1 MIGITADSN
10 IWVSAFNFG
19 GIPRRLIDM
28 ADVGL
33 IRIDISDDIIDE
45 VLRVLRLKFEW
56 PEESLAEAKT
66 QMNEIGHLVT
76 PKRKVDAVTE
86 DPTDNRILEC
96 AVAGASDYLVT
107 GDNHLLKLR
116 QFAGTKILKA
126 ADFLNVQMP
135 PSRGR

>member
-56 PEESLAEAKT
+56 PEESLAEAKA
-66 QMNEIGHLVT
+66 QMNEIGHKVT
-76 PKRKVDAVTE
+76 PGPKVDAVAE

-96 AVAGASDYLVT
+96 AVAGDSDYLVT

-116 QFAGTKILKA
+116 QFAGTKIVKA
-126 ADFLNVQMP
+126 VDFLDVQMP
-135 PSRGR
+135 FWRGW

>member
-66 QMNEIGHLVT
+66 QMNEIGHKVT
-76 PKRKVDAVTE
+76 LGRKVDAVTE

-107 GDNHLLKLR
+107 GDNHLLKLS

-126 ADFLNVQMP
+126 AEFLDVQMP
-135 PSRGR
+135 PGRGW

>member
-116 QFAGTKILKA
+116 QFAGTKIVKA
-126 ADFLNVQMP
+126 VDFLDVQMP
-135 PSRGR
+135 FWRGW